1 MTSPI
6 VVAGLADT
14 INNAVAGM
22 ARAKAAA
29 DALNTSATRLVGN
42 LTAIESVQAQL
53 DDANSQVEKAIEA
66 VGGPLPD
73 SNENG
78 GGASSAGITPHN
90 PPAAAA
96 QQGTSAQHVAPAT
109 EVAAAQVE
117 AANAAGNAPK

>member
-42 LTAIESVQAQL
+42 LAAIESVQAQL
-53 DDANSQVEKAIEA
+53 DDANSQVEKAIAA
-66 VGGPLPD
+66 VGGPLLSGED
-73 SNENG
+73 TTSTQLTQG
-78 GGASSAGITPHN
+78 
-90 PPAAAA
+90 
-96 QQGTSAQHVAPAT
+96 GTSPGTAATHAAPAT
-109 EVAAAQVE
+109 DVAAAQV
-117 AANAAGNAPK
+117 AADNAASNAK

>member
-42 LTAIESVQAQL
+42 LAAIESVKEQL
-53 DDANSQVEKAIEA
+53 DDANSQVEKAIAA

-78 GGASSAGITPHN
+78 GGASSAGISLHP
-90 PPAAAA
+90 
-96 QQGTSAQHVAPAT
+96 GTVATHAAPAT
-109 EVAAAQVE
+109 DVAAAQV
-117 AANAAGNAPK
+117 AADNAASNSPK